1 MQLANNLASKFKGYL
16 LATHFGPTLLVV
28 TIAFL
33 LSLTQ
38 ISLLGSIQIAIAIL
52 AGQCVIGWSND
63 LIDFPLDLQANRE
76 KKPLVVGAVKTVDLE
91 RAIFIALF
99 FALALSL
106 ISPLGLKGTLVH
118 ALGLLSATFYNLKLK
133 RTKLSIF
140 PYIISFGAMPWA
152 IYLSIGKRPSIWL
165 TLGFVLFASAF
176 HFLNVLKDLKMDISQ
191 GILGLPQ
198 LMGRQ
203 RSLTAATALIICG
216 VVLIVLKWR
225 LLLGIEAA

>member
-1 MQLANNLASKFKGYL
+1 VQRSDNLASKFKGYL

-63 LIDFPLDLQANRE
+63 FIDFPLDLQAKRE
-76 KKPLVVGAVKTVDLE
+76 KKPLVAGALKKVDLK

-99 FALALSL
+99 FALVLSL
-106 ISPLGLKGTLVH
+106 ISPLGIKGSLVH
-118 ALGLLSATFYNLKLK
+118 ALGLLSATFYNLRLK
-133 RTKLSIF
+133 KTSLSVF

-152 IYLSIGKRPSIWL
+152 VYLSIGRHPSIWL

-176 HFLNVLKDLKMDISQ
+176 HFLNVLKDLNLDISQ

-198 LMGRQ
+198 RVGRTKSIFF
-203 RSLTAATALIICG
+203 SLALLISG
-216 VVLIVLKWR
+216 LLVVILKWQA
-225 LLLGIEAA
+225 LT